1 MGFAFQVEAIIFH
14 IWFFRWWDSP
24 HHLEWWG
31 SAPAQKKN
39 IGPHGGSMAVQ
50 MRPNNKHRFK
60 AGIVF

>member
-1 MGFAFQVEAIIFH
+1 MPFRSKLSYFIFGSLDDETVH
-14 IWFFRWWDSP
+14 ITWNGEVVLR
-24 HHLEWWG
+24 LK
-31 SAPAQKKN
+31 KKN